1 MLGLAKAIPILTEGK
16 RFSPADALKLGLV
29 NELAADREQ
38 LYTKAADWIRA
49 QPQARQPW
57 DAKGFALPGG
67 DMFAPHNAPTMAL
80 LPAMIFKKTRG
91 LLAAALHI
99 LEAAAESAQVGF
111 EAAMKIESREFCQL
125 LMPPATEGLIRST
138 FVEMSEISAG
148 ASRPRDFE
156 KHRIRRIGI
165 IGAGMMGRGI
175 AFSAAEAGLDV
186 VLRDVALE
194 VAEKGKAY
202 SRSLLDKQIEQGRG
216 DAASRD
222 ATLARIKPTNAMEDL
237 RECDLVIEA
246 VFEDLQ
252 LKRDLLAQATAIVRP
267 GTLIATNTSTL
278 PIGEL
283 ARDLSA
289 PADFIGLH
297 FFSRVDKMHVVEIV
311 RGRATSDETLARA
324 FDFVQQIRKTP
335 IVVNDHRG
343 FFTSR
348 VFIMAA

>member
-91 LLAAALHI
+91 LLPAALHI